1 MHQQC
6 KIMMLASVFSA
17 PPYWYNKAR
26 ALSVLAQKW
35 QGTDPDSVQMLML
48 ESIADQ
54 CPLEGGKG
62 VYIARNILA
71 EYQLGET
78 EYDDLAKCAVV
89 TPRSESSEEHIVSVY
104 PNPGKDKFNISS
116 PSPINHL
123 FITDYTGKVMLSKE
137 CNHTMVEVVTEG
149 WPAGIYMVK
158 VKTENR
164 DNSEVKK

>member
-1 MHQQC
+1 
-6 KIMMLASVFSA
+6 MMLSSVFYTQ
-17 PPYWYNKAR
+17 PYWYNKAR
-26 ALSVLAQKW
+26 FLSVLAQKW
-35 QGTDPDSVQMLML
+35 QGSDPDSVQMLML

-71 EYQLGET
+71 EYRLGET

-116 PSPINHL
+116 LSLINHII
-123 FITDYTGKVMLSKE
+123 ITDYTGKVMLSKE
-137 CNHTMVEVVTEG
+137 CNHTMVEVLTQG
-149 WPAGIYMVK
+149 WPAGIYLVK

-164 DNSEVKK
+164 DNSVVKKIIIIP

>member
-1 MHQQC
+1 
-6 KIMMLASVFSA
+6 MMLSSVSTTQ
-17 PPYWYNKAR
+17 PYWYNKAR

-71 EYQLGET
+71 EYRLGET

-89 TPRSESSEEHIVSVY
+89 TPRSESLEEHIVSVY

-116 PSPINHL
+116 
-123 FITDYTGKVMLSKE
+123 LSE
-137 CNHTMVEVVTEG
+137 
-149 WPAGIYMVK
+149 I
-158 VKTENR
+158 
-164 DNSEVKK
+164 